1 MFISRDIIILIAFLF
16 YIVGVFVVL
25 HIMFKEEYNSNI
37 KDGMDEE
44 TAMKEAMSYMKYS
57 KDPEIA
63 VFSWLVFIIAF
74 IFCIIPRYLYRLYK
88 TKIKK
93 H

>member
-1 MFISRDIIILIAFLF
+1 MSRDIIILIAFLF
-16 YIVGVFVVL
+16 YLVGVFVVL
-25 HIMFKEEYNSNI
+25 HIMFKEEYNRNI

-44 TAMKEAMSYMKYS
+44 TAMKEANDFMKYYLHT
-57 KDPEIA
+57 DQA
-63 VFSWLVFIIAF
+63 VFSWLVIIIPF
-74 IFCIIPRYLYRLYK
+74 IFCKIPSYLYRQYK

>member
-1 MFISRDIIILIAFLF
+1 MSRDIIILIAFLF

-25 HIMFKEEYNSNI
+25 HIMYEKYYNNNI

-44 TAMKEAMSYMKYS
+44 TARKETMSDMKYDYQVQMAS
-57 KDPEIA
+57 L
-63 VFSWLVFIIAF
+63 SWLVIIIDL

-88 TKIKK
+88 TKLKK

>member
-1 MFISRDIIILIAFLF
+1 MSRDIIILIAFLF
-16 YIVGVFVVL
+16 YLVGVFVVL
-25 HIMFKEEYNSNI
+25 HIMFKEEYNNNI

-44 TAMKEAMSYMKYS
+44 TARKEANNFMKYYLHT
-57 KDPEIA
+57 DDAI
-63 VFSWLVFIIAF
+63 FSWLVIIIPF
-74 IFCIIPRYLYRLYK
+74 IFCTIPSYLYRLYK